1 MFIKMQRRVTEMD
14 QRCRRK
20 LDGRGQCES
29 NIKVKSPMF
38 ALKNFNGQR
47 KRWGHLMLFI
57 YLIEIVYF
65 WRRVRLIGKI

>member
-1 MFIKMQRRVTEMD
+1 MQRRVTEMD

-38 ALKNFNGQR
+38 ALKNFNGQ
-47 KRWGHLMLFI
+47 KKMGTFDAFHLPNRDSVL
-57 YLIEIVYF
+57 LEKGETN
-65 WRRVRLIGKI
+65 WENLS